1 MSKNNGLVSWF
12 KQNAWAIIF
21 FAGVTIAGY
30 ATLRAKVDA
39 MEVKLAQYPSQ
50 DYFTLKFDTLDTKIV
65 ELQKQISDLKL
76 EVRAI
81 R

>member
-1 MSKNNGLVSWF
+1 MKNNGITSWL
-12 KQNAWAIIF
+12 KQNIWAIIF

-39 MEVKLAQYPSQ
+39 METQLAKYPSQ
-50 DYFTLKFDTLDTKIV
+50 DYFTLKFDTLDNKIL
-65 ELQKQISDLKL
+65 ELQKQIVELKT

-81 R
+81 K